1 MGGRSANGRRT
12 RHRSPACPALS
23 SHAVGR
29 WDGMTARAR
38 GHGFLRHK
46 ENNSVR
52 LSDKHWREIQKVSG
66 LNDGARDDVASA
78 LNRYKI
84 IRQGA
89 AHTPRAAETKRKL
102 QDIAKLAGDILTAVV
117 GDDAGARAAVSGGTD
132 NRRFPFIA
140 IDDGVRWALIRLAQP
155 VGAAADMAKPVQ
167 PLALGLPRDLDPTTL
182 DADHSELVGLLRAV
196 ERLRAWCEAAGRALP
211 AESRGGSRAA
221 LCNVALVT
229 LLDGILSAHTGQH
242 INRSYKNS
250 ELQDYV
256 RLCFTAADPKI
267 GPGSIKQAIELF
279 VRKRRAGLT
288 DKKAD

>member
-1 MGGRSANGRRT
+1 M
-12 RHRSPACPALS
+12 
-23 SHAVGR
+23 V
-29 WDGMTARAR
+29 ARAR
-38 GHGFLRHK
+38 GYGFLRAY
-46 ENNSVR
+46 ENSRVR
-52 LSDKHWREIQKVSG
+52 LSDKQWREIQKVSG
-66 LNDGARDDVASA
+66 LNDGARDDVAYA
-78 LNRYKI
+78 LNNYKI
-84 IRQGA
+84 IRQSA
-89 AHTPRAAETKRKL
+89 AQAQRAAETKRKL
-102 QDIAKLAGDILTAVV
+102 RDIAERSGDILTAVV
-117 GDDAGARAAVSGGTD
+117 GDDAGARAALSGGTD

-155 VGAAADMAKPVQ
+155 VSAAAHMAKPVR
-167 PLALGLPRDLDPTTL
+167 PLAAFGLPRDLDPTTL
-182 DADHSELVGLLRAV
+182 YADHSELVGLLRAV

-221 LCNVALVT
+221 QCNMALVT